1 MSMETSVTIVDVEV
15 GVNSGV
21 VVVIV
26 VAETMTAFV
35 VV

>member
-1 MSMETSVTIVDVEV
+1 MSTETSVTAVDVEA

-21 VVVIV
+21 VVVIASV
-26 VAETMTAFV
+26 KIMTAFV